1 MRISRWAAVP
11 LLILTLVLGA
21 CSGGGDDAG
30 GGSEASDGAKAAE
43 EALADQ
49 EREAAEV
56 LDQAK
61 SDLDAAVQGLQACNP
76 DVEQLRRVAQP
87 LGVLQQFGADTDA
100 ITNNALTSQA
110 RVIQSIAR
118 AQAAGTIEGIPS
130 ETLVAL
136 ARAAGLDPLADG
148 WMSDPLCAVGWRI
161 EMDWSQSFGAGG
173 FAIGIDFSGHADF
186 GASPGD
192 AFQSNRGPMEIG
204 LGLAMTG
211 CTGTLLNS
219 NTEGLSVAGKYENS
233 TISGTA
239 TLGKSSYLLRMVCGD
254 GTPLDIPSELS
265 EFIMPFT
272 LAAQDGAT
280 QTIPFPTMQGDVTFT
295 LRVIAAP

>member
-100 ITNNALTSQA
+100 ITPRQPGPS
-110 RVIQSIAR
+110 R
-118 AQAAGTIEGIPS
+118 ASRRRPSWPSRAPPDWIRSRMAG
-130 ETLVAL
+130 
-136 ARAAGLDPLADG
+136 
-148 WMSDPLCAVGWRI
+148 
-161 EMDWSQSFGAGG
+161 
-173 FAIGIDFSGHADF
+173 
-186 GASPGD
+186 
-192 AFQSNRGPMEIG
+192 
-204 LGLAMTG
+204 
-211 CTGTLLNS
+211 
-219 NTEGLSVAGKYENS
+219 
-233 TISGTA
+233 
-239 TLGKSSYLLRMVCGD
+239 
-254 GTPLDIPSELS
+254 
-265 EFIMPFT
+265 
-272 LAAQDGAT
+272 
-280 QTIPFPTMQGDVTFT
+280 
-295 LRVIAAP
+295 